1 MELQEYSKYTFP
13 LAVAI
18 VLSGMYEDDLD
29 NAEDVVY
36 TGQGGHN
43 LTGDKRQIRDQ
54 VMERGNLALK
64 VCYTRLWDF
73 QGKPALTSL
82 EMPVIDLFNSF
93 FVCTLYLYYGLY
105 GRHLNLCEELVTA

>member
-1 MELQEYSKYTFP
+1 MEKAILEYIQRPKGYFGISYCLYKPMLLVPFFP
-13 LAVAI
+13 LSLSQYSYEFPVAVAI

-54 VMERGNLALK
+54 KLERGNLALK
-64 VCYTRLWDF
+64 V
-73 QGKPALTSL
+73 
-82 EMPVIDLFNSF
+82 
-93 FVCTLYLYYGLY
+93 
-105 GRHLNLCEELVTA
+105 

>member
-1 MELQEYSKYTFP
+1 MLSEELTVGKYLLRSYAYFPPELQEYKMYTFP

-54 VMERGNLALK
+54 VLERGNLALK
-64 VCYTRLWDF
+64 VCILNIFFFSWD
-73 QGKPALTSL
+73 K
-82 EMPVIDLFNSF
+82 LFTCF
-93 FVCTLYLYYGLY
+93 I
-105 GRHLNLCEELVTA
+105 CEINVD

>member
-1 MELQEYSKYTFP
+1 MLLVPFFP
-13 LAVAI
+13 LSLSQYSYEFPVAVAI

-54 VMERGNLALK
+54 KLERGNLALK
-64 VCYTRLWDF
+64 V
-73 QGKPALTSL
+73 
-82 EMPVIDLFNSF
+82 
-93 FVCTLYLYYGLY
+93 
-105 GRHLNLCEELVTA
+105 

>member
-1 MELQEYSKYTFP
+1 M
-13 LAVAI
+13 AI

-29 NAEDVVY
+29 NADDVVY

-64 VCYTRLWDF
+64 VCIYPCLWISM
-73 QGKPALTSL
+73 GSL
-82 EMPVIDLFNSF
+82 LSPLETTVIDNDLFGF
-93 FVCTLYLYYGLY
+93 FVSALG
-105 GRHLNLCEELVTA
+105 

>member
-1 MELQEYSKYTFP
+1 MFHINLFLFP
-13 LAVAI
+13 FFSWISQHSSYEFPIAVSI

-54 VMERGNLALK
+54 TLERGNLALK
-64 VCYTRLWDF
+64 VSILLISQY
-73 QGKPALTSL
+73 
-82 EMPVIDLFNSF
+82 I
-93 FVCTLYLYYGLY
+93 
-105 GRHLNLCEELVTA
+105 